1 MSKHLIIT
9 LTGPDRIG
17 FVESVTKLIV
27 AHDANVEKSRMARLG
42 GEFAMLML
50 VTVAENN
57 MGSMRETV
65 TKLQDDGYQVT
76 TRETAPEDS
85 SKYAGW
91 LPYEIEVN
99 GADNEGIIHNIT
111 RYLADRGI
119 DIETLNT
126 GTVHAPMSGTPLFT
140 MNAIVLVPKKLSLIE
155 LRAELETL
163 GDKLNVDT
171 EVTPYTG

>member
-17 FVESVTKLIV
+17 FVESVTKLLV
-27 AHDANVEKSRMARLG
+27 PHGANVERSRMARLG

-50 VTVAENN
+50 VSVQEETFAP
-57 MGSMRETV
+57 MREAV
-65 TKLQDDGYQVT
+65 IGLQDEGYQVT
-76 TRETAPEDS
+76 TRETEPEDAA
-85 SKYAGW
+85 KYAGW

-99 GADNEGIIHNIT
+99 GADHEGIIHNIT
-111 RYLADRGI
+111 RYLADQGI
-119 DIETLNT
+119 DIETLST

-140 MNAIVLVPKKLSLIE
+140 MNALVLAPSKLSLVE
-155 LRAELETL
+155 LRAELEAV
-163 GDKLNVDT
+163 GDRLNVDT